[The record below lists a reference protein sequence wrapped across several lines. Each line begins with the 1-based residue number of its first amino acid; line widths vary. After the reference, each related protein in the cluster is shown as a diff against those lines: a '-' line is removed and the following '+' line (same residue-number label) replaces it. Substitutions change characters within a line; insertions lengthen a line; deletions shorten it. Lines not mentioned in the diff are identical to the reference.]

1 MATSAVSKTLIA
13 TGGGG
18 GGGGGGDTDWTPP
31 AL

>member
-1 MATSAVSKTLIA
+1 VSKTLIA